1 MKIYRINEF
10 VSEYDDELVNGSEP
24 FSCYDDEFDVY
35 FDDAVDNLDS
45 CSTCSEPNTIGEF
58 FGTLQQSVVKTWREH
73 LKTNKYNNHMA
84 LDEFYKDMPQKVD
97 AFVESYMG
105 KYGKVKGYKNVMPE
119 DMDAVKYLECL
130 GDFVR
135 CGSKKFISK
144 EDTEL
149 LSCIDDILNQIDSTL
164 YKLKELNEMFNIPW
178 TMAEDIG
185 YEPKTTF
192 WQDFTIAD
200 RFGEKA
206 VKDTYK
212 RAFNEWKNN
221 YEYLTE
227 LVLVLNHKIWEH
239 YERKEHSLA
248 RLYDKLWKDT
258 DEYACKN
265 LKGNEL
271 NYYYSTTD

>member
-24 FSCYDDEFDVY
+24 FSCYDDEFDVS

-73 LKTNKYNNHMA
+73 LKTNKYNNHKA
-84 LDEFYKDMPQKVD
+84 LDDFYKDMPEKVD

-164 YKLKELNEMFNIPW
+164 YQLKELNEMFNIPW

-258 DEYACKN
+258 DAYACEN
-265 LKGNEL
+265 LKGKEL
-271 NYYYSTTD
+271 DYYYSTTD

>member
-1 MKIYRINEF
+1 MKIYRIDEF
-10 VSEYDDELVNGSEP
+10 VCEYDDEIIDGSEP
-24 FSCYDDEFDVY
+24 FACCDNNFDVAL
-35 FDDAVDNLDS
+35 DKAVNDLDTCAS
-45 CSTCSEPNTIGEF
+45 CPEANTIGEF

-73 LKTNKYNNHMA
+73 LKTNKYSSHMA
-84 LDEFYKDMPQKVD
+84 LDEFYKEMPEKVD
-97 AFVESYMG
+97 AFIESYMG
-105 KYGKVKGYKNVMPE
+105 KYGKVEGYQNVMVE
-119 DMDAVKYLECL
+119 DMDAVRYLETL
-130 GDFVR
+130 RNFVK
-135 CGSKKFISK
+135 CGSEKFINK

-178 TMAEDIG
+178 TMAEEIG
-185 YEPKTTF
+185 YQPKTTF

-212 RAFNEWKNN
+212 RAFNEWKDN

-239 YERKEHSLA
+239 YERKEHTLA

-258 DEYACKN
+258 DAYACKN
-265 LKGNEL
+265 LKGEEL
-271 NYYYSTTD
+271 RYYYSTTD